1 MKERYHGYYA
11 TRIYLPFSRLSRG
24 WRRFFRHLRGKPG
37 PFLQNIRL
45 PGISW
50 KECTRQRSIKIWEI
64 KEENGNVRISE
75 LAILSALAAD
85 CKNGSNLFEIGTFN
99 GRTTIN
105 LALNS
110 PTQCRIFTLDLP
122 PDPEPPSSNAKGER
136 PIFKEARPG
145 SKYEKYR
152 TIHPAAVKKIQQ
164 LFGNSAEFNY
174 SPYKGSCSL
183 VFVDGSH
190 AYDYVVSDSQAAM
203 DLVCK
208 DGVIIWHDYGIWE
221 EVTRALEEL
230 EMRKGCGLCNIR
242 GTSLVYWR
250 KV

>member
-1 MKERYHGYYA
+1 MKEVYHGYYA
-11 TRIYLPFSRLSRG
+11 TRIYLPFSRLSRS
-24 WRRFFRHLRGKPG
+24 WRRFFRHLKGKPG

-50 KECTRQRSIKIWEI
+50 KECTRQRAIKIWEK

-75 LAILSALAAD
+75 LAILSALAAG
-85 CKNGSNLFEIGTFN
+85 CINGSNLFEIGTFN

-110 PTQCRIFTLDLP
+110 PAQCRIFTLDLT
-122 PDPEPPSSNAKGER
+122 PDVETPSSTPKSER
-136 PIFKEARPG
+136 PIFKKALPG
-145 SKYEKYR
+145 SRYDKYR
-152 TIHPAAVKKIQQ
+152 MICPAAVKKIQQ
-164 LFGNSAEFNY
+164 LFGDSAAFDY

-190 AYDYVVSDSQAAM
+190 AYDYVVSDSRAAM

-208 DGVIIWHDYGIWE
+208 DGIIIWHDYGIWE
-221 EVTRALEEL
+221 EVTRALEAL
-230 EMRKGCGLCNIR
+230 EMQKGWGLRNIS